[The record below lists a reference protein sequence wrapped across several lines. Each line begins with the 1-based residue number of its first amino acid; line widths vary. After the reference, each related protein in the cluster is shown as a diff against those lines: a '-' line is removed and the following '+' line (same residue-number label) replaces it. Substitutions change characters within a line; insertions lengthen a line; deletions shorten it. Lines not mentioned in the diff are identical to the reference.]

1 MLYYK
6 LCNVVPD
13 VRADGGMVFIMMK
26 KEKNLRKSILAALF
40 LSIGL
45 MLPLVTMQLPMVGKM
60 LCPMHIPVLLS
71 GFILGGP
78 YGMLVGFIM
87 PLLRSVIFGMPVML
101 PDAVCMAFELGT
113 YGFVTGFLSE
123 KTHKGMKALYIVLI
137 AAMLSGRMVWGFAA
151 AVIYTFVGAEF
162 TWKIFF
168 MVGFVN
174 AVPGILLQL
183 VFVPVLVKRLYMT
196 GEVSTIYG
204 EYRDVAVKKEEK

>member
-1 MLYYK
+1 M
-6 LCNVVPD
+6 
-13 VRADGGMVFIMMK
+13 
-26 KEKNLRKSILAALF
+26 ILAAMF

-45 MLPLVTMQLPMVGKM
+45 LLPFVTMQIPTVGKM

-78 YGMLVGFIM
+78 YGMVVGFIT

-113 YGFVTGFLSE
+113 YGFAAGFLSE
-123 KTHKGMKALYIVLI
+123 KTHKDMKSLYVVLI
-137 AAMLSGRMVWGFAA
+137 AAMISGRIVWGFAA
-151 AVIYTFVGAEF
+151 AVIYTFIGAEF
-162 TWKIFF
+162 TWKIFL

-196 GEVSTIYG
+196 GGGYAIY
-204 EYRDVAVKKEEK
+204 EE